1 MIFHDPAGR
10 GAPPD
15 GCAAAAPSFL
25 VEFVGGKPEA
35 VAELSGLEIVD
46 DPDVLMR
53 SGVPVDQRLD
63 DKVPRV
69 DAPAG
74 PNLPEAGGG
83 HVLEHLTACTQL
95 LMVEN
100 RLKCQELLSD
110 LMVAAHTPDVPMTGT
125 AGAMRALPMP
135 RFALPSR
142 NRTLPFSTVPETACP
157 PINGSPGK
165 SVKVHFSL

>member
-74 PNLPEAGGG
+74 PNLPEAGA
-83 HVLEHLTACTQL
+83 VMFSNTSRPAPSSSWWK
-95 LMVEN
+95 N

-110 LMVAAHTPDVPMTGT
+110 LMVAAHTPDVPMTST

-157 PINGSPGK
+157 PISGSPGK